1 MRFVI
6 FWGAYMPSTELNA
19 YINGVTN
26 GRDGKGVIYV
36 KSAGNDW
43 YYFDPDFEGGKYIYC
58 GETAMP
64 GVFSER
70 MSCSDTSYEGAHN
83 FPYSI
88 IVAALHAGNY
98 ASQEKSTYSTPGA
111 SMWVSA
117 FGGEGGY
124 WHPTITTTDNSSCS
138 KGYVADSNPDYDP
151 TLNNQGNH
159 PDNPNC
165 NYTASFNGTSS
176 AAPMVA
182 GVVALMLEKNPNLTW
197 RDVKHILATTSVPID
212 LSMSKTISSITQY
225 SWVTNAAGYK
235 HHSWYGFGKID
246 AAAAVS
252 AASSYTAGSLGTF
265 VTTGD
270 LSTGTI
276 EEAIDFGTKT
286 KTMSISSPAGSDNK
300 IEFIRVGSKD

>member
-1 MRFVI
+1 
-6 FWGAYMPSTELNA
+6 
-19 YINGVTN
+19 
-26 GRDGKGVIYV
+26 
-36 KSAGNDW
+36 
-43 YYFDPDFEGGKYIYC
+43 
-58 GETAMP
+58 
-64 GVFSER
+64 
-70 MSCSDTSYEGAHN
+70 
-83 FPYSI
+83 
-88 IVAALHAGNY
+88 VAALHAGNY
-98 ASQEKSTYSTPGA
+98 AGQEKSTYSTPGA

-124 WHPTITTTDNSSCS
+124 FHPTVTTTDNSSCS
-138 KGYVADSNPDYDP
+138 KGYVRSDSNPDYAP

-252 AASSYTAGSLGTF
+252 AASSYTASSLGTF

-300 IEFIRVGSKD
+300 IEFIRVGLKISHSKPQHLGYRLTSPDGTTVPLLTPYTAISGGRNNDLYSIGVSSLYGESIGGTWILSLDDYTDDGTNGDLTEWRMEIYGH